1 MNEFFSEETLKH
13 PPSLPKCG
21 QIRSGN
27 KSDLIGC
34 IEEVLNV
41 LPRTEAPAVEA
52 AVLEGSVVVNM
63 VNVKKNQSFQTYA
76 SDEFKNHVT
85 KYEREYHPDRIDIK
99 FDTYQQL
106 TLKMATRTKR
116 GKGVRRRLQDD
127 LIAPTNCHS
136 FLRLDENKI
145 ELFCY
150 LSQYLVQKH
159 GQSNIQL
166 VFNFDTMSISYDPDA
181 DLSFVLPC
189 NHKEADTRVF
199 LHTKDMA
206 LKGNKSILIRT
217 VDIDVLA
224 LSLASFFHL
233 AKDID
238 QFWIDFGTGKSRKF
252 FAIHEI
258 CDVLRTE
265 KGLSIP
271 FFHAFTGCDQ
281 CLEGL
286 TRLFQFFKN

>member
-145 ELFCY
+145 ELFFTY
-150 LSQYLVQKH
+150 H
-159 GQSNIQL
+159 NIWSKNM
-166 VFNFDTMSISYDPDA
+166 VKVTSSW
-181 DLSFVLPC
+181 
-189 NHKEADTRVF
+189 F
-199 LHTKDMA
+199 L
-206 LKGNKSILIRT
+206 ILTLCQFHMILMQT
-217 VDIDVLA
+217 
-224 LSLASFFHL
+224 FHL
-233 AKDID
+233 FYLAI
-238 QFWIDFGTGKSRKF
+238 TRK
-252 FAIHEI
+252 
-258 CDVLRTE
+258 
-265 KGLSIP
+265 
-271 FFHAFTGCDQ
+271 
-281 CLEGL
+281 L
-286 TRLFQFFKN
+286 TQGYFYIQGYGIKRQ